1 MKSGLIEILKTVVG
15 MVNENP
21 DFSILELLD
30 SRHDELGL
38 DEKDVCELKESF
50 GLIDAFSAK
59 QNELNQSRKQGDS
72 RPQFIAGQIE
82 RIASSL
88 SDAEAAVLLDAVD
101 ASAEKIVAENCKSV
115 D

>member
-1 MKSGLIEILKTVVG
+1 MKPDLIVILEKVVRL
-15 MVNENP
+15 VNESP
-21 DFSILELLD
+21 ELSIAQLLD
-30 SRHDELGL
+30 SKHDELGL